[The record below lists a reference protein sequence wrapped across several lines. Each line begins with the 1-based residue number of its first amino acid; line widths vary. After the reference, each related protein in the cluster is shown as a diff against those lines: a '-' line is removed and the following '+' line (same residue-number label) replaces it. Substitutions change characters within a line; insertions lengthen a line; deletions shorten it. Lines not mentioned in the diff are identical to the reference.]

1 MPAVTKGRELW
12 FLGLFLVQYVGG
24 LALLYWRGL
33 RTDEL
38 TLLEAAALAT
48 ALIIMSTAHAVVIV
62 EGIAMLA
69 ESFLRRRYEAGLQ
82 EGVRRA
88 AKKAAWW
95 AGMKASRPAAAKPSS
110 AGKSGTGGVW
120 QPRPGASGLRNRRPG
135 SSGVVRN
142 RDFWAPY
149 QVRGD
154 GIGGIG
160 RFDRL
165 ARGGGG
171 GLILPILASW

>member
-1 MPAVTKGRELW
+1 MPAVAKGRELW
-12 FLGLFLVQYVGG
+12 FLSLFLVQYVGG

-82 EGVRRA
+82 KGREEGRAEGREAGLQAGREESQEMLRR
-88 AKKAAWW
+88 WEEW
-95 AGMKASRPAAAKPSS
+95 
-110 AGKSGTGGVW
+110 
-120 QPRPGASGLRNRRPG
+120 NRR
-135 SSGVVRN
+135 RM
-142 RDFWAPY
+142 AAE
-149 QVRGD
+149 
-154 GIGGIG
+154 
-160 RFDRL
+160 
-165 ARGGGG
+165 ARGERFEEPPPGD
-171 GLILPILASW
+171 